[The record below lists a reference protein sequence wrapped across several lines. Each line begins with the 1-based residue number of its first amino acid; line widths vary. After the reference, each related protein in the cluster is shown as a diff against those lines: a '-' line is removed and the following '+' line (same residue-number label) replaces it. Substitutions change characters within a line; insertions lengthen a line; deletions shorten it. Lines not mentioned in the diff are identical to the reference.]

1 MSDEVDFVHTDNHKS
16 LLQIDTMVL
25 MGMVRHYQSFQN
37 IKFALPLRC
46 LKKKR
51 LEVKLI
57 FCMQINIKVFTDW
70 HYRFL
75 WKWSEMSKVPEIRNW

>member
-16 LLQIDTMVL
+16 LLQIDTMIL

-37 IKFALPLRC
+37 IKFALPL
-46 LKKKR
+46 
-51 LEVKLI
+51 EMKLI